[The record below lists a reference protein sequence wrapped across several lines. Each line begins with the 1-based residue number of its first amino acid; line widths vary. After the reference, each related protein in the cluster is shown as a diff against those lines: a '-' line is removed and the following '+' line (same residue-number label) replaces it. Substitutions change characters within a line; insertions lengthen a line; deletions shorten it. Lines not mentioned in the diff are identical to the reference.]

1 MVRIQNLNTGYNK
14 RYPVLKEIDG
24 VLYSDN
30 VYGLLGANGSGKTT
44 LLKTLSGGIF
54 PLHGNIDAFG
64 YSPMQRS
71 RAYLSEVL
79 YMPDEIDIPAM
90 SVNTFESIYS
100 KFRPRFSHEDFMNYL
115 NILGFSNGVRLDK
128 LSTGNR
134 KKLFIAYALASNP
147 SFVLMDEP
155 TNGLDIESKKAF
167 RQLLASLDTTDRVIV
182 VSTHQVADLQDLLT
196 ALIVIH
202 NGSIAINARLDDIS
216 KKISFVHTNDE
227 KETLYVDGFRAIRYN
242 NSDDYTDVDVEL
254 LYHAIHESETV
265 RSFVLNHFSNKTQIC

>member
-100 KFRPRFSHEDFMNYL
+100 KFRPRFSHA
-115 NILGFSNGVRLDK
+115 ILR
-128 LSTGNR
+128 
-134 KKLFIAYALASNP
+134 
-147 SFVLMDEP
+147 
-155 TNGLDIESKKAF
+155 
-167 RQLLASLDTTDRVIV
+167 
-182 VSTHQVADLQDLLT
+182 
-196 ALIVIH
+196 
-202 NGSIAINARLDDIS
+202 
-216 KKISFVHTNDE
+216 
-227 KETLYVDGFRAIRYN
+227 
-242 NSDDYTDVDVEL
+242 
-254 LYHAIHESETV
+254 
-265 RSFVLNHFSNKTQIC
+265 